1 MVSGRVLREYA
12 GLWNPFLLG
21 MGLMRRG
28 LDELD
33 LMRHGPDEL
42 DLMRHEPGWI
52 CPLKSWG
59 RGWPRAAASA
69 AGPMSPSFLLS
80 SLEQPL
86 GWGRAGAVLGL
97 DIFVPPLG
105 GWGGGSA
112 IPVLL

>member
-28 LDELD
+28 L
-33 LMRHGPDEL
+33 DEL

-86 GWGRAGAVLGL
+86 GW
-97 DIFVPPLG
+97 
-105 GWGGGSA
+105 
-112 IPVLL
+112 

>member
-21 MGLMRRG
+21 MGLMRHG

-52 CPLKSWG
+52 CPLKS
-59 RGWPRAAASA
+59 
-69 AGPMSPSFLLS
+69 
-80 SLEQPL
+80 
-86 GWGRAGAVLGL
+86 
-97 DIFVPPLG
+97 
-105 GWGGGSA
+105 
-112 IPVLL
+112 